1 MTGNGRSVRLF
12 LVDGSAGGLLTAE
25 IINWTGKVI
34 AAPESRLPD
43 LLKRPELKQSGVYF
57 LRGENPEAWHRPYL
71 YVGESEAVGER
82 LLHHLKD
89 PKRTANWDH
98 TVVVVSKDENL
109 TKAHIRF
116 LEVRLLA
123 LIDGSGRAVLGNGTK
138 PAQPTPLPEADRAD
152 MEAFLDQMRIILPV
166 VGLDIFK
173 KLPAVPSQ
181 ADATPTIGPTF
192 VLKAKTLGGELVV
205 EAIARLVDGEFLV
218 REGSTA
224 RRQAGSQNSYAG
236 RRAEL
241 VKVGLLVEH
250 PNKADVMVFTGDVP
264 FASPSAAAAVV
275 LNRNSNG
282 RSEWRVEGT
291 NETYADWQ
299 ASQVAS
305 LPA

>member
-1 MTGNGRSVRLF
+1 MNSQGRTVRLF
-12 LVDGSAGGLLTAE
+12 LAEGTAGGIVTGE

-57 LRGENPEAWHRPYL
+57 LRGENPKAWHRPHL
-71 YVGESEAVGER
+71 YVGESDAVRER
-82 LLHHLKD
+82 LKYHSSD

-109 TKAHIRF
+109 TKSHIRF
-116 LEVRLLA
+116 LEARLLS
-123 LIDGSGRAVLGNGTK
+123 LIDGSGRAELANGTS
-138 PAQPTPLPEADRAD
+138 PALPPLPEADQAD
-152 MEAFLDQMRIILPV
+152 METFVDQMRIILPV

-173 KLPAVPSQ
+173 KLPTVPGRT
-181 ADATPTIGPTF
+181 DATLTGPIFELTSKS
-192 VLKAKTLGGELVV
+192 KADKLEVH
-205 EAIARLVDGEFLV
+205 AIAQLVDGEFVV
-218 REGSTA
+218 REGSMA

-241 VKVGLLVEH
+241 VNDGLLIDH
-250 PNKADVMVFTGDVP
+250 PDQPDAMLFRVDVP

-282 RSEWRVEGT
+282 RIEWRVKDS
-291 NETYADWQ
+291 NQTYADWH
-299 ASQVAS
+299 AAQVES
-305 LPA
+305 LQP